1 MEDNFGDKLRFW
13 RRKLTFSQNELAQ
26 KSAVSPVTI
35 GQIETGKR
43 KARRQTMQKLLDG
56 LGITDEQFYGIT
68 QEQPAPV
75 QPAIAAAPAAG
86 LSDTGVNKTVV
97 NDAPV
102 ILSNLDLEIIN
113 RTLNLTFDGKLSL
126 LKYLKALG

>member
-26 KSAVSPVTI
+26 KSGVSPVTI

-56 LGITDEQFYGIT
+56 LGITDEQFYGIS
-68 QEQPAPV
+68 QEQPAPI
-75 QPAIAAAPAAG
+75 QSAAASMTVEQPVTG
-86 LSDTGVNKTVV
+86 LKQTADKNV
-97 NDAPV
+97 PV

-113 RTLNLTFDGKLSL
+113 RTLNLTFEGKLSL